1 MRYDINMYCVYTIN
15 IDPVQKK
22 ESSESRVAAWQFD
35 HLESISENI
44 LFLAFNPLF
53 IILFLALIRSCTSV
67 RDYISVRYKAEV

>member
-1 MRYDINMYCVYTIN
+1 MRYDINMYCVYKIN

-22 ESSESRVAAWQFD
+22 ESSESRVAAWQLD

-53 IILFLALIRSCTSV
+53 IILFLALI
-67 RDYISVRYKAEV
+67 

>member
-1 MRYDINMYCVYTIN
+1 MCYDINMYCVYTIN

-22 ESSESRVAAWQFD
+22 ESSESQVAAWQLD

-53 IILFLALIRSCTSV
+53 IILFLALI
-67 RDYISVRYKAEV
+67 